1 MLLRDSRR
9 GLPPAFVRLGRTI
22 QAIKKP
28 ARRPAFSFLLA
39 CASAQLLRGGFGRLG
54 GFGGSS
60 SRSGGSSRSGFGGG
74 RSRSGGRGG
83 SSRSG
88 FRYFFAAGSNA
99 NSQQSGE
106 EDGVFHLKYSLR

>member
-39 CASAQLLRGGFGRLG
+39 CASAQLLVGGFGRLG

-60 SRSGGSSRSGFGGG
+60 SRSGRSSSSGFGGG
-74 RSRSGGRGG
+74 RSRSSRSGGRSG

-88 FRYFFAAGSNA
+88 FRYFFAAGSKEVPKPA
-99 NSQQSGE
+99 PAA
-106 EDGVFHLKYSLR
+106 